1 MEKYVF
7 IFSRRGSKRLKNK
20 SLQKINKKTLFE
32 ISLKFALK
40 LKDIN
45 KIFVSTDD
53 ERIKKIALKY
63 QCEVIDRPKHLASSS
78 SPEILSWKHAVNFVQ
93 KKYSKKFFFI
103 SLPVTAPLRKKN
115 DVIKCVK
122 EIVFKKKDIAIS
134 VTSTNQ
140 DPFFNMLIKKKKS
153 ILPIFKNNNKF
164 NLRSGY
170 KFFCTTT
177 VCYVTTSIFIKKLKN
192 LFSGK
197 VSFVEVP
204 FPRSIDIDTKN
215 DLKIARIFSK
225 N

>member
-1 MEKYVF
+1 MKKYIF
-7 IFSRRGSKRLKNK
+7 IFSRKGSKRLKNK
-20 SLQKINKKTLFE
+20 SLQKIDKKSLFE
-32 ISLKFALK
+32 ITLKFALK

-53 ERIKKIALKY
+53 ERIKKIASKY
-63 QCEVIDRPKHLASSS
+63 QCEIINRPKKLASSS
-78 SPEILSWKHAVNFVQ
+78 SPEILSWKHAVNIIQ

-103 SLPVTAPLRKKN
+103 SLPVTAPLRKEIDINKCMRQ
-115 DVIKCVK
+115 VILN
-122 EIVFKKKDIAIS
+122 KKDIAIT
-134 VTSTNQ
+134 VTPTNN
-140 DPFFNMLIKKKKS
+140 DPFFNMLVKKKKN
-153 ILPIFKNNNKF
+153 ILPFFKNKNKF
-164 NLRSGY
+164 NLRSGH

-177 VCYVTTSIFIKKLKN
+177 VCYVTTSYFIKKLKN